1 MRGPCRFKKSDV
13 TKAAKAVLAAGL
25 SVARIEVSHNGSITI
40 VPGQPAESV
49 QTDETPA
56 DLQKLI

>member
-13 TKAAKAVLAAGL
+13 TKATKAVLDAGL
-25 SVARIEVSHNGSITI
+25 PIARVEVNHDGSITI
-40 VPGQPAESV
+40 VPGSPPAA
-49 QTDETPA
+49 DETPD